1 VTIGLPPEITL
12 TNSWVDLG
20 DAPCIYGAATIDA
33 SPTAFIGM
41 RRPRFLL
48 A

>member
-20 DAPCIYGAATIDA
+20 DSPCIY
-33 SPTAFIGM
+33 
-41 RRPRFLL
+41 
-48 A
+48 